1 MTPGGLPRTPARRAD
16 ATSNAARIVAAARRV
31 FARGDGLGSLEE
43 IAREAG
49 VGIATLYRHFAHRE
63 ALASAVYTQLFDD
76 EFAPALELARND
88 PSPVHGLRSAAE
100 RLSVVM
106 SHELGLIASS
116 GNFAAMT
123 DEMLRRFTMPL
134 QEILLKAQDS
144 GEVRRDLTAEDVPRL
159 LVMVVAGLAV
169 PGISPEDF
177 RRYVGFVFDG
187 LRPPQTSAPQL

>member
-76 EFAPALELARND
+76 EFAPALELARLD
-88 PSPVHGLRSAAE
+88 PSPVHGLRGAAE

-134 QEILLKAQDS
+134 QEILLKAQDA
-144 GEVRRDLTAEDVPRL
+144 GEVRGDLTAEDVPRL

-169 PGISPEDF
+169 PGISPEEF
-177 RRYVGFVFDG
+177 RRYIGFVFDG
-187 LRPPQTSAPQL
+187 LRPPQTSAP

>member
-1 MTPGGLPRTPARRAD
+1 MTSGRFPRTPARRAD

-63 ALASAVYTQLFDD
+63 ALASAVYTQLFED
-76 EFAPALELARND
+76 EFAPALELARNN
-88 PSPVHGLRSAAE
+88 PSPVHGLRAAAE

-134 QEILLKAQDS
+134 QEILFKAQDA

-159 LVMVVAGLAV
+159 LVMVVAGLVAI

-177 RRYVGFVFDG
+177 RRYIGVVFDG
-187 LRPPQTSAPQL
+187 LRPPQTSP

>member
-1 MTPGGLPRTPARRAD
+1 MTSRRFPRTPARRAD

-63 ALASAVYTQLFDD
+63 ALASAVYTQLFED
-76 EFAPALELARND
+76 EFAPALELARNN
-88 PSPVHGLRSAAE
+88 PSPVHGLRAAAE

-134 QEILLKAQDS
+134 QEILLKAQDA

-159 LVMVVAGLAV
+159 LVMVVAGLAI

-177 RRYVGFVFDG
+177 RRYIGVVFDG
-187 LRPPQTSAPQL
+187 LRPPQTSP